1 MAAADPGQDVEAT
14 SGVGS
19 SIGRQVNLAKDFAA
33 AGNKP
38 VRCHTCKALAAIDA
52 SDREALQAAIDNR
65 NMSVTMIVG
74 VCAKNGISVN
84 KSSIYEHRQGRCPKP

>member
-1 MAAADPGQDVEAT
+1 
-14 SGVGS
+14 VGG

-38 VRCHTCKALAAIDA
+38 VRCHTCKALAALDA

-65 NMSVTMIVG
+65 NLSVSMIVA

-84 KSSIYEHRQGRCPKP
+84 KSSVYEHRQGRCPKP

>member
-1 MAAADPGQDVEAT
+1 MAVADTGQDVKT
-14 SGVGS
+14 TPGMGS
-19 SIGRQVNLAKDFAA
+19 SIGRQMNLAKDFAA

-38 VRCHTCKALAAIDA
+38 LRCHTCKALAALDA

-65 NMSVTMIVG
+65 NLSVTMIVA